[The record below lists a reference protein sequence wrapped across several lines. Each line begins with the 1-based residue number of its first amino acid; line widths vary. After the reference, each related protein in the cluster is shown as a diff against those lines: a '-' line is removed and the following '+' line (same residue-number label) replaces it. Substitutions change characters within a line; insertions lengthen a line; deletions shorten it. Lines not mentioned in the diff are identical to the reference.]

1 MISYKN
7 CDKIISRKKVILLY
21 RIAVCDDDVLYL
33 DNISDKVNL
42 LFKKLS
48 QPIYIDKFI
57 DTEDLLKA
65 IKAGADYK
73 LIFLDIL
80 FPNSNGVDIAKKIK
94 SISPHTY
101 FIFLSTTSDY
111 ALESFDVAPIYYI
124 TKPEDDKKLEEAVKR
139 FLCNNSINKITIKT
153 SNNVVSLDIDSII
166 YFEIMGHNILMH
178 TTDNKY
184 NLKGTLKEIE
194 DIIPTTNFARVHKSY
209 IVNFKY
215 ITKIERYKITLHT
228 DFTIPISKLK
238 YSELQNQFI
247 EYASKK
253 AIVF

>member
-1 MISYKN
+1 M
-7 CDKIISRKKVILLY
+7 LY
-21 RIAVCDDDVLYL
+21 CIAICDDDTLYL
-33 DNISDKVNL
+33 ENISIKISV
-42 LFKKLS
+42 LS
-48 QPIYIDKFI
+48 KEHKQIIHIDKFT
-57 DTEDLLKA
+57 DTADLLKA
-65 IKAGADYK
+65 IQSGVDYK
-73 LIFLDIL
+73 LIFLDIQ
-80 FPNSNGVDIAKKIK
+80 FPHSNGVDAARKIK
-94 SISPHTY
+94 SIIPDTD
-101 FIFLSTTSDY
+101 FVFLSTTSDY
-111 ALESFDVAPIYYI
+111 ALESFDVAPLYYI

-153 SNNVVSLDIDSII
+153 SNNVISLDIDSII
-166 YFEIMGHNILMH
+166 YFEIMGHNILIH
-178 TTDNKY
+178 TTNNKY
-184 NLKGTLKEIE
+184 ELKGTLKELE
-194 DIIPTTNFARVHKSY
+194 DIIPAAHFARAHKSY